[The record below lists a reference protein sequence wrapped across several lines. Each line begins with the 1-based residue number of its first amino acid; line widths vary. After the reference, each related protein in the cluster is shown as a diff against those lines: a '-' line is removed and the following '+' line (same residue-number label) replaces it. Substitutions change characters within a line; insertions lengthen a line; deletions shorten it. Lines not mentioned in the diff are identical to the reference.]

1 MSAKTVTAARQKL
14 VVLLVAALGVCL
26 RSRSCLMEPCT
37 RFSPFICQVFHAEPL
52 RTSAKRGFVCQVS
65 HAEPLRTS
73 AKRGFICQVFHAEPP
88 GTSAKRGLM
97 SHVLHVE
104 PFQTSANRVLVC
116 RGNVREGSTHRRSA
130 FTVSRLVATNR
141 AARDKQH
148 KGGRSKGRYAAATR
162 AGGL

>member
-37 RFSPFICQVFHAEPL
+37 RFSPFICQVF
-52 RTSAKRGFVCQVS
+52 

>member
-1 MSAKTVTAARQKL
+1 MLALAAPNPRKSAKTVAAARQKL

-37 RFSPFICQVFHAEPL
+37 RFSPII
-52 RTSAKRGFVCQVS
+52 CQVS